1 VRTDSEAGCTA
12 DNMDEPCMPDYQDT
26 LESLNRNVP
35 LRDKLVQT
43 HRVMQTHLPFIARIA
58 IALYDP
64 KTALLKT
71 YLHSS
76 GADDPLPHYQAAMSE
91 APSLANILKDGRP
104 RVVNNLLTFE
114 NGRHEHTRRI
124 GRQGYAASYTM
135 PMYSNGV
142 FFGFIFFNSYQK
154 DVFTDS
160 ALNELDVFGHMISL
174 MVISEVTSMRTL
186 IAAVATTAHLTH
198 LRDPETGSHLDRMS
212 RYARLIAR
220 ALAPHHQLDDDYIEH
235 VFMYSPLHDIGKIGI
250 PDHILLKR
258 GTLTAQETEV
268 MHSHARKGREIID
281 DLLANFGLDGIQHVN
296 ILRNIAEHHHEAING
311 QGYPQGLKG
320 DAIPLE
326 ARIVA
331 VADVFDAL
339 TSRRPYKDAWS
350 NDEAFAMLQRLAGE
364 KLDADCVRALL
375 DNRAE
380 VERTQSL
387 FKENPLG

>member
-1 VRTDSEAGCTA
+1 MPDAPRDHT
-12 DNMDEPCMPDYQDT
+12 DEPCMPDYQDT
-26 LESLNRNVP
+26 LESLNRNIP

-76 GADDPLPHYQAAMSE
+76 GADDPLPHYQTSLSE
-91 APSLANILKDGRP
+91 APSLANILKEGRP

-114 NGRHEHTRRI
+114 DGKNEHTQRI

-135 PMYSNGV
+135 PMFSNGV

-174 MVISEVTSMRTL
+174 MVISELSSLRTL
-186 IAAVATTAHLTH
+186 VAAIATTAHLTH

-220 ALAPHHQLDDDYIEH
+220 ALAPHHQLDDEYIEH

-258 GTLTAQETEV
+258 STLTAQETEV